1 MKILSWNIQ
10 WGRGADGV
18 VNLQRTISAIR
29 TLGEF
34 DVICLQEVA
43 VGFAALQGGQAV
55 DGVARLAEA
64 FPGYSAH
71 FVAGVDLPDGTG
83 GRSMFGNLILSR
95 LPVGQVFRH
104 SLPRPPDE
112 GVTSMPRAC
121 LEVVVE
127 GPRGPLRV
135 LTTHL
140 EYYSRLQRM
149 TQVTSLHTLQCEA
162 MRLEAAG
169 PAAGDPDE
177 DQDSPF
183 AVWPRPASAVICGDF
198 NCEPGSPEYY
208 RMTAPIAADVSGWE
222 DAWRACYGDVPHL
235 STVGLNGAE
244 WPDRPYC
251 CDFFFVS
258 TDLVDRVEAVTV
270 DQVTAASDHQ
280 PISSPWGDAG
290 RTGTGRALAG
300 CPIRVRA

>member
-1 MKILSWNIQ
+1 MKLLSWNIQ

-18 VNLQRTISAIR
+18 VNLSRTLSAIR
-29 TLGEF
+29 MLGDF

-43 VGFAALQGGQAV
+43 VGFAALQGGKPV
-55 DGVARLAEA
+55 DGVARIAEA

-71 FVAGVDLPDGTG
+71 FVPAVDLPDGAG
-83 GRSMFGNLILSR
+83 GRSYFGNLILSR

-112 GVTSMPRAC
+112 GVPSMPRAC

-140 EYYSRLQRM
+140 EYYSRVQRM
-149 TQVTSLHTLQCEA
+149 TQCAALHTLQSEA
-162 MRLEAAG
+162 VRRDAMGAAAEG
-169 PAAGDPDE
+169 SGE
-177 DQDSPF
+177 NQDSPF
-183 AVWPRPASAVICGDF
+183 AVWPRPASAIVCGDF

-208 RMTAPIAADVSGWE
+208 RMTAPIGADVSGWE
-222 DAWRACYGDVPHL
+222 DAWRTCYGEVPHL
-235 STVGLNGAE
+235 CTVGLNGAE

-258 TDLVDRVEAVTV
+258 ADLVDHVEAVAV

-280 PISSPWGDAG
+280 PIIL
-290 RTGTGRALAG
+290 TLA
-300 CPIRVRA
+300 